1 MTTSIIRI
9 GNSRGIIIPASLLR
23 RLALS
28 EKDNVRLSIKN
39 NTIMIDKEDTFTGP
53 FTGPFA
59 CLKGP
64 EDLWGGKE
72 SDARE
77 YAAELRKGRTNKE
90 LVGW

>member
-1 MTTSIIRI
+1 
-9 GNSRGIIIPASLLR
+9 
-23 RLALS
+23 
-28 EKDNVRLSIKN
+28 
-39 NTIMIDKEDTFTGP
+39 MIDKEDTFTGP

-90 LVGW
+90 FVEW